1 MRAMLFL
8 SQIIGK
14 RVLDRNGEP
23 FGRVRDLIVALGGQY
38 PPVTGLVVEVANRRT
53 IFLPWSAVETLDTNG
68 ARLVTSQIDITTF
81 RQRPNEIRLWLD
93 LQDKQIVDVEGRKIV
108 RVNDIQLAPVD
119 GRLRLVAVDV
129 GLKGILRRLGLSG
142 PGERL
147 ARALKLPIEHYI
159 EWEDVDPVES
169 SVSSLKLRKPHA
181 ALSTLRPAEVAHIVE
196 QLAPRDRTGIL
207 EALADEQAADVIE
220 ELSAEDQVDVL
231 EALPPEKAAD
241 ILEEMGP
248 DEAADLVGDLSRER
262 QTELLNLM
270 EHEEAQDV
278 RELLAYDEGT
288 AGGLMTTDFL
298 SVAET
303 TTAGEALDRVRTADL
318 DADQLAFYL
327 YVTDADG
334 RLVGSLTLRD
344 LIVAEPSEPV
354 RSFMRPEPVSV
365 QLDLSDDDV
374 ATVMARY
381 NLVALPVVD
390 DAGRL
395 HGIITVDD
403 ALEHALGERWRKRL
417 PHVFEAAEER

>member
-1 MRAMLFL
+1 MLFL
-8 SQIIGK
+8 SQLIGN

-23 FGRVRDLIVALGGQY
+23 FGKLRDLIVALGERY

-53 IFLPWSAVETLDTNG
+53 IFVPWTAVESLDTSG
-68 ARLVTSQIDITTF
+68 ARLRTTQIDIGMF

-119 GRLRLVAVDV
+119 GRVRLVAVDV
-129 GLKGILRRLGLSG
+129 GLRGILRRLGLSG

-147 ARALKLPIEHYI
+147 AAALKLPIEHYI

-181 ALSTLRPAEVAHIVE
+181 ALSTLHPAEVAHIVE

-207 EALADEQAADVIE
+207 EALEDEQAADVME

-231 EALPPEKAAD
+231 EALSPEKAAD

-248 DEAADLVGDLSRER
+248 DEAADLVGDLSQER

-270 EHEEAQDV
+270 ETEEAEEV
-278 RELLAYDEGT
+278 RELLGYDEGT
-288 AGGLMTTDFL
+288 AGGLMTTDLL
-298 SVAET
+298 SVSED
-303 TTAGEALDRVRTADL
+303 TTAADAIERVRSADI
-318 DADQLAFYL
+318 DAEQLAFYV

-344 LIVAEPSEPV
+344 LLVADANRPV
-354 RSFMRPEPVSV
+354 GSFMRPDPVSV
-365 QLDLSDDDV
+365 QLNLSDDEV

-390 DAGRL
+390 DEGRL
-395 HGIITVDD
+395 HGVVTVDD
-403 ALEHALGERWRKRL
+403 ALEHVLGERWRKRL